1 MVETM
6 KLGRRFAAALAVLAV
21 ILVAF
26 SAYIISN
33 EASNQLCAGCAGQ
46 EPSSSSTETTSIFTN
61 PNNTISVSGLSL
73 CSSNCVY
80 PAPYASALVTIN
92 ASVPVSILEIYV
104 NDTYDGLT
112 LQNPSTT
119 TVSCSTSPGQMCSV
133 QLGGEGYSNATFTT
147 ITRYYATC
155 SVPANS
161 TSCIATSTGSVNTL
175 TQFADEWKGSVPD
188 KFIPVVQGLT
198 YLFTFVATFQDGSTA
213 TATASTV
220 AS

>member
-1 MVETM
+1 M
-6 KLGRRFAAALAVLAV
+6 KIGRRLAAILAVLAV
-21 ILVAF
+21 ILVAAF
-26 SAYIISN
+26 AFVVSN
-33 EASNQLCAGCAGQ
+33 QASNQLCMGCAGQ

-92 ASVPVSILEIYV
+92 ASVPVSTMKVYV
-104 NDTYDGLT
+104 NGTYDALF
-112 LQNPSTT
+112 LQNPTTT
-119 TVSCSTSPGQMCSV
+119 TVACSTAAGQTCSV
-133 QLGGEGYSNATFTT
+133 ELGGTAYSNATYTT
-147 ITRYYATC
+147 TTKYYATC
-155 SVPANS
+155 TVPSNG

-175 TQFADEWKGSVPD
+175 TKFADQWKGSVPD

-213 TATASTV
+213 TATASVV
-220 AS
+220 AG